1 MRISV
6 SSYIWKF
13 FVENL
18 KMWNSKKRFNSSD
31 RFQNTDLFQNQNR
44 ILWFITGE
52 ELD

>member
-1 MRISV
+1 
-6 SSYIWKF
+6 
-13 FVENL
+13 
-18 KMWNSKKRFNSSD
+18 MWNSKEWFNSSN

>member
-1 MRISV
+1 
-6 SSYIWKF
+6 
-13 FVENL
+13 
-18 KMWNSKKRFNSSD
+18 MWNSKERFNSSN

>member
-1 MRISV
+1 
-6 SSYIWKF
+6 
-13 FVENL
+13 
-18 KMWNSKKRFNSSD
+18 MWNSKKRFNSSN

>member
-1 MRISV
+1 M
-6 SSYIWKF
+6 SSYIEKIF
-13 FVENL
+13 NENS
-18 KMWNSKKRFNSSD
+18 KMWNSKKRFNSSN